1 MILYMWFGLIWLM
14 AFIITCNEF
23 VIIVSTCTWYFSR
36 KDIPDDDGIA
46 GDSDVSKGF
55 KWIFRYHL
63 GSIALGSFVLAVVW
77 TIRAIFEFIGERVK
91 DASGNNMAVR
101 CLLGCVN
108 CYLDCFDR
116 FIRFLNQNAFIYLA
130 ISNEN
135 FCSSALNAFIL
146 VLKNAAKFAFVN
158 AIGGA
163 FMVIAKLCIAF
174 GTTVICWFW
183 IKEIDEVDSRT
194 LPMLIIFFSSY
205 FIAAIFVSIFDASAN
220 TILQC
225 YLMDLDISRQSNL
238 DPTHVPPTLAAH
250 LGLMTNEEKQEE
262 VEMKDNP

>member
-116 FIRFLNQNAFIYLA
+116 FIRF
-130 ISNEN
+130 
-135 FCSSALNAFIL
+135 
-146 VLKNAAKFAFVN
+146 VN
-158 AIGGA
+158 
-163 FMVIAKLCIAF
+163 
-174 GTTVICWFW
+174 
-183 IKEIDEVDSRT
+183 
-194 LPMLIIFFSSY
+194 
-205 FIAAIFVSIFDASAN
+205 
-220 TILQC
+220 
-225 YLMDLDISRQSNL
+225 
-238 DPTHVPPTLAAH
+238 
-250 LGLMTNEEKQEE
+250 
-262 VEMKDNP
+262 